1 MDRPCGRVPMR
12 TITPAI
18 VAPASGEPTSFRM
31 IAAALRLLALL
42 LLFARWPAATADEDG
57 QSCSAHDDCAR
68 DAYCTKNSE
77 CAKCEDEDERL
88 CSMWRDSI
96 DGSCARCDS
105 EPPARP
111 VQRVQASYLDV
122 AVEDDRPLPPMTV
135 NDGKTHVV
143 FSGALTPAECASVV
157 EASRSIAAKGG
168 MVGSGTSAD
177 ASTRRSEIRW
187 LAREED
193 SPLAWVYPRVIRMML
208 AANEEVWGYA
218 PTELEN
224 IQIGTYTAEAAGYYD
239 WHVDRSTTA
248 SSGAGS
254 GSDRVLSGSLQ
265 LTNGELYEGGAL
277 QLGALI
283 APRELG
289 SLVIFPSYAMHSV
302 RPVTKGVRTSLVLWL
317 KGRPNDSIG
326 FEEDAIASHISAIRM
341 LAPHEPPEMQVRAP
355 LCYAAFR
362 TALLSRNLL
371 CWPAV
376 MCGIIDIMWD
386 QVLLG
391 ESLLKQQRTAEALTA
406 TRRAIGLHAS
416 VDGSTTASRA
426 RAHYNA
432 GVILSK
438 LQTQGTY
445 YNRTRHNVPI

>member
-1 MDRPCGRVPMR
+1 
-12 TITPAI
+12 
-18 VAPASGEPTSFRM
+18 M

-77 CAKCEDEDERL
+77 CVKCEDEDERL

-122 AVEDDRPLPPMTV
+122 AVEDDRPLPPMFV
-135 NDGKTHVV
+135 DDGKTHVI